1 MTPVRLS
8 YSILGAGTGFM
19 AMKLVVGLGNPGTQY
34 AGTRHNA
41 GFDVIAELVRRFSS
55 AKAQTKFSSVVH
67 EVFADAGKI
76 LLVTP
81 TTFMNRSGEAVQQF
95 VHFYQIAPQDVVVV
109 CDDMNLPLGRIRWRA
124 SGSAGG
130 QKGLADIIQRLGT
143 DQVPRLRLGV
153 GRPPGQMDAA
163 EFVLSRFRAEQREEF
178 AVMTKI
184 AADSVETWISDG
196 LVCAMNRYNRSSE
209 E

>member
-1 MTPVRLS
+1 
-8 YSILGAGTGFM
+8 M

-41 GFDVIAELVRRFSS
+41 GFDVVAELVSRFPSG
-55 AKAQTKFSSVVH
+55 KAQSKFSSVVH
-67 EVFADAGKI
+67 EVFAETGKV
-76 LLVTP
+76 LLITP
-81 TTFMNRSGEAVQQF
+81 TTYMNRSGEAVQQF
-95 VHFYQIAPQDVVVV
+95 VRFYQIEPQDVVVV

-124 SGSAGG
+124 GGSSGG

-143 DQVPRLRLGV
+143 DKVPRLRLGV

-163 EFVLSRFRAEQREEF
+163 EFVLSRFRAEQRE
-178 AVMTKI
+178 VSMIMTKI

-196 LVCAMNRYNRSSE
+196 LVCVMNRYNHSSE
-209 E
+209 D

>member
-1 MTPVRLS
+1 
-8 YSILGAGTGFM
+8 M

>member
-1 MTPVRLS
+1 
-8 YSILGAGTGFM
+8 M
-19 AMKLVVGLGNPGTQY
+19 AMKLVVGLGNPGIQY
-34 AGTRHNA
+34 EGTRHNA
-41 GFDVIAELVRRFSS
+41 GHEVVVELVRRFSPG
-55 AKAQTKFSSVVH
+55 KTQTKFSSVVH
-67 EVFADAGKI
+67 EVFADSGKV

-95 VHFYQIAPQDVVVV
+95 VHFYQIEPQDVVIV

-124 SGSAGG
+124 GGSAGG

-143 DQVPRLRLGV
+143 DRVPRLRLGV

-163 EFVLSRFRAEQREEF
+163 DFVLSRFRAEQREESGI
-178 AVMTKI
+178 MTKI

-196 LVCAMNRYNRSSE
+196 LICAMNRYNRSE

>member
-1 MTPVRLS
+1 
-8 YSILGAGTGFM
+8 M
-19 AMKLVVGLGNPGTQY
+19 AVKLVVGLGNPGSQY
-34 AGTRHNA
+34 TGTRHNV
-41 GFDVIAELVRRFSS
+41 GFDAIAELVRRFQPGN
-55 AKAQTKFSSVVH
+55 AQLKFSSEIW
-67 EVFADAGKI
+67 EVFASAGKL

-81 TTFMNRSGEAVQQF
+81 TTYMNRSGEAVQQLAR
-95 VHFYQIAPQDVVVV
+95 FYQVLPQDVAVI

-143 DQVPRLRLGV
+143 DQIPRLRLGV

-163 EFVLSRFRAEQREEF
+163 DFVLSRFRAEERGESEL
-178 AVMTKI
+178 MTMK
-184 AADSVETWISDG
+184 AADSIETWFADG
-196 LVCAMNRYNRSSE
+196 VVSAMNRFNRSPE

>member
-1 MTPVRLS
+1 MS
-8 YSILGAGTGFM
+8 
-19 AMKLVVGLGNPGTQY
+19 MKLVVGLGNPGSQY
-34 AGTRHNA
+34 AGTRHNV
-41 GFDVIAELVRRFSS
+41 GFDAVAELVRRFKPG
-55 AKAQTKFSSVVH
+55 KAQLKFSSEIW
-67 EVFADAGKI
+67 EVFASAGKF

-81 TTFMNRSGEAVQQF
+81 TTYMNRSGEAVQQIAR
-95 VHFYQIAPQDVVVV
+95 FYQVLPQDVAVV

-143 DQVPRLRLGV
+143 DKIPRLRLGV

-163 EFVLSRFRAEQREEF
+163 DFVLSRFRAEEREESDL
-178 AVMTKI
+178 MTMK
-184 AADSVETWISDG
+184 AADSIETWIADG
-196 LVCAMNRYNRSSE
+196 VASAMNRFNRSPE